1 MLKPNRLI
9 LLGLAFTLRASVA
22 QAQACLG
29 LPSFAR
35 TTMHLNA
42 SGEFPD
48 SAKAYAAAIG
58 LGKDASLFGNV
69 GAGQVS
75 YEGYDPKATLG
86 FVEVGWQIPVSKAQI
101 CPVAGGY
108 YASGPNDD
116 SFGLEIRT
124 RGGSAGLALGI
135 PIGMGGFSLIPNLAV
150 RYESSSTEYVEDGFD
165 PETVTANSGLVDL
178 GLALVLGGRLSVQ
191 PLYHIP
197 FNSDDTRKTFGV
209 FLAIGLF

>member
-1 MLKPNRLI
+1 MLKPNRLL
-9 LLGLAFTLRASVA
+9 LLGLAFALRASVA
-22 QAQACLG
+22 QAQVCLG
-29 LPSFAR
+29 LPSFSR
-35 TTMHLNA
+35 TTLHLNA

-48 SAKAYAAAIG
+48 SATAYAAAIG

-86 FVEVGWQIPVSKAQI
+86 FVELGWQVPVSRAQI

-116 SFGLEIRT
+116 SFGLEIKT
-124 RGGSAGLALGI
+124 RGGSAGLALGV
-135 PIGMGGFSLIPNLAV
+135 PLDLGGFSLIPNVAV
-150 RYESSSTEYVEDGFD
+150 RYEYSSTEYVEDGYPPD
-165 PETVTANSGLVDL
+165 TVTAHSGLVDL
-178 GLALVLGGRLSVQ
+178 GLAVLLGGRLSVQ

-197 FNSDDTRKTFGV
+197 FNSDDTEKTIGV
-209 FLAIGLF
+209 FLAIALF